1 MLERNKLAYK
11 LAQKHLFSDERA
23 TSGSRASDRP
33 SFADGD
39 SENSLQS
46 LANELMFYRAPH
58 APIHFAAKGRIVF
71 VNPEIGISIVCIEN
85 TKKFYKDSEGR
96 RFVETFENFKGPLL
110 IDYTPPQTPL
120 LFIQRQIERIYSSD
134 VYRANPK
141 SGDAN
146 DCVLIWALLE
156 MLVRQQGV
164 CFRFLFLVNIF

>member
-1 MLERNKLAYK
+1 MLRRLRTLKVC
-11 LAQKHLFSDERA
+11 LF
-23 TSGSRASDRP
+23 
-33 SFADGD
+33 
-39 SENSLQS
+39 
-46 LANELMFYRAPH
+46 
-58 APIHFAAKGRIVF
+58 
-71 VNPEIGISIVCIEN
+71 
-85 TKKFYKDSEGR
+85 
-96 RFVETFENFKGPLL
+96 FEKIFFLTNLFPCNFFLFLGPLL

-164 CFRFLFLVNIF
+164 CF